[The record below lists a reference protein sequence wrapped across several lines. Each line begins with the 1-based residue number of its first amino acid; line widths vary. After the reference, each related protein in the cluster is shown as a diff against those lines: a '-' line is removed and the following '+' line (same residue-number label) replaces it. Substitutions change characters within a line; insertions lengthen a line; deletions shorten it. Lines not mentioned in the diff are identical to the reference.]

1 MLKAFNV
8 SATSAFAVFRA
19 NVSHSRNTCDTL
31 TLKIAPAIFAE
42 TLGNLKNST
51 KLVTESSCCTL
62 NSYMLAILM
71 KHKGEAAFDVNICS
85 KYHKNMS
92 FCCKV
97 IAGWGRSDT
106 HAHMET

>member
-1 MLKAFNV
+1 
-8 SATSAFAVFRA
+8 
-19 NVSHSRNTCDTL
+19 
-31 TLKIAPAIFAE
+31 
-42 TLGNLKNST
+42 
-51 KLVTESSCCTL
+51 
-62 NSYMLAILM
+62 MLAILM